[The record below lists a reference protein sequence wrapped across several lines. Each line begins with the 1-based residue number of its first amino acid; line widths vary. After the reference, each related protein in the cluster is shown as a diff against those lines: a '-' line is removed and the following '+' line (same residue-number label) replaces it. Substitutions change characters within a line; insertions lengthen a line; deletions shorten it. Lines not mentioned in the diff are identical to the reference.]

1 VRRYSPEKAETEVLN
16 VADTTLQVDCD
27 FRKVIEFLND
37 LDEPKKEWQLFLHI
51 NKPQHECW
59 KERLEKWCLHFALY
73 QAIDSSPGEPIQ
85 SMFTHLTVLDG
96 KFSLALTI
104 NSFILTATTFLVTHV
119 SDMTALLNN
128 APMKAGFQDGLIGL
142 SGVIGIFSLLNM
154 WNCLKGVRRVVWGD
168 LGHWITA
175 ERPSNNPTAI
185 VLRGDVDRAKHD
197 HAKFLILAIAR
208 RTNRFR
214 IAIYVTKFIMFMV
227 SILFIYTVGEIIS
240 SNWLNGAFH

>member
-1 VRRYSPEKAETEVLN
+1 VLE
-16 VADTTLQVDCD
+16 VADTTIQVDCD

-59 KERLEKWCLHFALY
+59 KERLERWRLHFAVY
-73 QAIDSSPGEPIQ
+73 QVIDSSPGEDIR
-85 SMFTHLTVLDG
+85 SMFSHLTVLDG

-119 SDMTALLNN
+119 SDLTALLKN
-128 APMKAGFQDGLIGL
+128 AAMKDGFQDGLIGL
-142 SGVIGIFSLLNM
+142 SGVIGFFSLLNM

-168 LGHWITA
+168 LGHWLTA
-175 ERPSNNPTAI
+175 ERASNNSTAI
-185 VLRGDVDRAKHD
+185 ALRGDFDRAKQD

-214 IAIYVTKFIMFMV
+214 IAIYMTKFIMFMV